1 MSLCLINTIFD
12 YYSCMKLVGYWASQE
27 QYSMHDLISFVREA
41 ESGGFTTTMTSDH
54 FHPWWN
60 DGGFGNFTWVW
71 LTAAAERTKNMKFVT
86 GVTSP
91 VYRYNP
97 AIVAQAFASLDVLYP
112 GRISLGIGTGEAMNE
127 VSAGFDWPAAQ
138 IRLARTIEAI
148 HIINNLWNKKQKRL
162 QPDSNSNNKVKPD
175 SNSEYIDDEG
185 FLTYE
190 GRYYRTKSAK
200 LYTPPPT
207 KIPLYMA
214 ASGTEAVHTA
224 AKYTDGLITI
234 EKPEKSKEIF
244 DEFNKA
250 ALKVGKD
257 PKRLHKIGKPKIS
270 FSEDYDKAFKSAGF
284 WRAGEIENVFDSPI
298 NDPRELQEKALK
310 EVSDEKLKESTLIV
324 TSIEDLIKPLDEYFK
339 AGFTQIYLH
348 STSPNELDFVREFC
362 KKVLPYFAKNE

>member
-1 MSLCLINTIFD
+1 
-12 YYSCMKLVGYWASQE
+12 MKLVGYWASQE
-27 QYSMHDLISFVREA
+27 QYSMHDLMNFVREA
-41 ESGGFTTTMTSDH
+41 ELGGFTSTMTSDH

-71 LTAAAERTKNMKFVT
+71 LTVAAERTKNMKFVT

-97 AIVAQAFASLDVLYP
+97 AIIAQAFASLDVLYP

-127 VSAGFDWPAAQ
+127 VSVGFDWPSAK

-148 HIINNLWNKKQKRL
+148 HIINKLWNKKQEQL
-162 QPDSNSNNKVKPD
+162 PQPDNKVKSD
-175 SNSEYIDDEG
+175 SNSEYIDDQG

-190 GRYYRTKSAK
+190 GQYYRTKSAK

-214 ASGTEAVHTA
+214 ASGTVAVHTA

-234 EKPEKSKEIF
+234 TKPDKSKETFDKF
-244 DEFNKA
+244 DEA

-257 PKRLHKIGKPKIS
+257 PQRLEKIGKPKIS
-270 FSEDYDKAFKSAGF
+270 FSEDYDKALKSAGF
-284 WRAGEIENVFDSPI
+284 WRAGEIKNVFDSPI
-298 NDPRELQEKALK
+298 NDPRKLQEKALE
-310 EVSDEKLKESTLIV
+310 EVSDEELKKSTFIV

-348 STSPNELDFVREFC
+348 STSPNELDFVQEFC
-362 KKVLPYFAKNE
+362 KKVLPYFTKNE